1 MNEELLESSIQ
12 TLKSVKSELQNNVE
26 NSVLETLD
34 KAISDL
40 ETIQQNSEKF
50 SAHDLLNILSRVLDK
65 LPVIVELIRILMTMN
80 K

>member
-1 MNEELLESSIQ
+1 MNTELLESSIQ
-12 TLKSVKSELQNNVE
+12 TLKSLKSELQNNVE
-26 NSVLETLD
+26 NSVLEMLD

-40 ETIQQNSEKF
+40 EAIQQNSEKF

>member
-1 MNEELLESSIQ
+1 MNTELLESSIQ

>member
-1 MNEELLESSIQ
+1 MNTELLESSIQ

-50 SAHDLLNILSRVLDK
+50 GAHDLLNILSRVLDK

>member
-1 MNEELLESSIQ
+1 MNADLLKSSID
-12 TLKSVKSELQNNVE
+12 TLKSVRVELQNDVE

-40 ETIQQNSEKF
+40 ESIQQTSEKF
-50 SAHDLLNILSRVLDK
+50 SAQDVLNILSRVLDK
-65 LPVIVELIRILMTMN
+65 LPVIVELIHILMTTH